1 MGRRFISANRAQPF
15 LFPPCIDDWVEE
27 DHFARF
33 LVDCVDHFDL
43 RGFTHAYSPEGGA
56 PYEPKMMLT
65 VLLYAWCQGIRSSR
79 KIAAACRNRIDFRWL
94 TGNLRPDHCAFA
106 RFFQRHGEEIRELF
120 TRVLYL
126 CGQAGAV
133 RLGVVS
139 LDGTKVCGSAS
150 LSANRTLSR
159 LREEIRRMEDEM
171 RRADAAD
178 NARFGS
184 RGSGEELPEE
194 LRDHRQRLSRLRLA
208 YERLELDLATERA
221 LASSPSKKASESGG
235 QAPSSVPAQGELPF
249 GPAQDTAVVQPSS
262 CGGVE
267 ASGASPAASSGER
280 GGEEP
285 PVSSPGSAE
294 ESAAGESRCCA
305 GERETSEQTARSEQ
319 REKTGK
325 GRGSKKKAKKKKEAR
340 VNVTDADSRIMKGR
354 QGFVQG
360 YNGQAVVNEDQFV
373 VACGVTQDENDLHQ
387 LEPMLLELER
397 SLAAAGIE
405 GRAKWLNADAGYWR
419 QDVEVDKLEQASIP
433 RPRPPSS
440 TALSLCR

>member
-1 MGRRFISANRAQPF
+1 
-15 LFPPCIDDWVEE
+15 
-27 DHFARF
+27 
-33 LVDCVDHFDL
+33 
-43 RGFTHAYSPEGGA
+43 
-56 PYEPKMMLT
+56 
-65 VLLYAWCQGIRSSR
+65 
-79 KIAAACRNRIDFRWL
+79 
-94 TGNLRPDHCAFA
+94 
-106 RFFQRHGEEIRELF
+106 
-120 TRVLYL
+120 
-126 CGQAGAV
+126 
-133 RLGVVS
+133 
-139 LDGTKVCGSAS
+139 
-150 LSANRTLSR
+150 
-159 LREEIRRMEDEM
+159 M
-171 RRADAAD
+171 RRADAED

-194 LRDHRQRLSRLRLA
+194 LRDHRRRLERLRQA
-208 YERLELDLATERA
+208 YERLELDLAAERA
-221 LASSPSKKASESGG
+221 LASSPSKKGSESGG
-235 QAPSSVPAQGELPF
+235 QAPWSVPAQGELPF

-285 PVSSPGSAE
+285 PVSVE
-294 ESAAGESRCCA
+294 EPAAGESRCCA

-319 REKTGK
+319 PQQPQQREKTGK
-325 GRGSKKKAKKKKEAR
+325 GRGSKKKAKKKEAR

-354 QGFVQG
+354 QGLVQG

-419 QDVEVDKLEQASIP
+419 QDVEVDKLEQAGPKLLIATCNPKKQPKEAPRGRIP
-433 RPRPPSS
+433 KSATTTERMRRKLS
-440 TALSLCR
+440 TRAGRATYKKRGITVEPVFGQIKECLNGRRFLRRGLEKAEQEWRLLCGCLNLRKLFVWLGKKGQSLCGALAAAPC